1 MIKRITSLQNP
12 LFKELLRLRKSASC
26 REKNQIV
33 IEGEDLVEMAHET
46 RQLEKIVA
54 LQEQSRYGDV
64 DQILVNEAMMERL
77 SNNRSPS
84 KMIGIAHLNE
94 GKEIGTRV
102 VVLDNVQDPGN
113 VGTIIRT
120 ALSFSYT
127 SVILLPH
134 CASKFNEKVIQSSK
148 GAIFKIPVF
157 ENVGLDE
164 LKEKGLTIASTS
176 LKGAM
181 DYRNAEIEEPFAL
194 VFGNEGQGISLN
206 TLKNSSLLIKIEM
219 RNMDSLNV
227 AVAAGILMNHY
238 RK

>member
-1 MIKRITSLQNP
+1 MQNP
-12 LFKELLRLRKSASC
+12 LFKELLRLRKGVSC